1 MLLLPVFSVIYKRA
15 FYFFPVLIIGSIP
28 YVTAFS
34 LLMIMLLQ
42 LNIFFKKQNTHI
54 VVIGLIWVLYGLLLA
69 IFRIDAYFINE
80 IIQLGICLMA
90 SCFLYN
96 SIRDSAELKKF
107 LIFLISSAFLLA
119 ALEFLIDFFGFQIS
133 TTSLVDSK
141 ATNYTSI
148 YMILAVLPFGLVYFK
163 SIFTKIFLLLICLE
177 IASLNQGR
185 AMYLISLALFAV
197 YLLRNRSPFF
207 NLVFLSISAI
217 LLFSFISIYGE
228 DLLYVNDSIF
238 SLLNTSTNFSNLER
252 LSLLSY
258 SYELFIENPFG
269 HGIGSSAEIFRGNLV
284 TINDHYPHPHNTLA
298 FFAVELGVVGIFLY
312 LYLFGAL
319 FYSSF
324 SIKKG
329 KYRTL
334 AFLLSLAL
342 FLISIASTIFYNGVI
357 TILSF
362 IIISIIFLTK
372 KVAINDQGYK

>member
-1 MLLLPVFSVIYKRA
+1 
-15 FYFFPVLIIGSIP
+15 
-28 YVTAFS
+28 
-34 LLMIMLLQ
+34 MIMLLQ

-80 IIQLGICLMA
+80 IIQLGIYLMA
-90 SCFLYN
+90 SRFLYN
-96 SIRDSAELKKF
+96 SIRDNAELKKF

-119 ALEFLIDFFGFQIS
+119 ALEFLIDFFDFQIS

-177 IASLNQGR
+177 IASLNQGEV
-185 AMYLISLALFAV
+185 MYLISLAVFAV
-197 YLLRNRSPFF
+197 YLLNNRSPFF

-284 TINDHYPHPHNTLA
+284 TINDHY
-298 FFAVELGVVGIFLY
+298 
-312 LYLFGAL
+312 
-319 FYSSF
+319 SS
-324 SIKKG
+324 S
-329 KYRTL
+329 
-334 AFLLSLAL
+334 S
-342 FLISIASTIFYNGVI
+342 
-357 TILSF
+357 
-362 IIISIIFLTK
+362 
-372 KVAINDQGYK
+372 